1 MAPYW
6 FGSRLTA
13 QPTES
18 SYMREAKLV
27 TETHSLQ
34 KTREK
39 IQIALDRDPSG
50 KVTVSNKTARS
61 IIEHL
66 WRLAELDK

>member
-1 MAPYW
+1 
-6 FGSRLTA
+6 
-13 QPTES
+13 
-18 SYMREAKLV
+18 MREAKIV
-27 TETHSLQ
+27 SETHSLE

-39 IQIALDRDPSG
+39 IQTALDRDPSG